1 MRDEVAVR
9 EEEGGIQYTQQKEK
23 IKMKDREG
31 AQQRQKQL
39 WGRKVHSE
47 EGAIGIDRKGRTRDK
62 AWRRRECKMKER
74 GDVETHG

>member
-39 WGRKVHSE
+39 
-47 EGAIGIDRKGRTRDK
+47 
-62 AWRRRECKMKER
+62 
-74 GDVETHG
+74 